1 MVETW
6 HFSNVIH
13 LFSSGM
19 RLIYSFP
26 VLDTASFT
34 SEQNKCGRWFWYL
47 FLTSVILAP
56 LRRGIFFPL
65 KKKKKVTRH
74 MSLRIKII
82 VKGNITDVSLI
93 PALQYLLYIPYF
105 VWNENQPPN
114 WHRGGMKSFQLSW
127 THKANQ
133 DLCSWNKYRMP
144 RNESFL
150 IQPHQYNILLL

>member
-19 RLIYSFP
+19 RLIYSFS
-26 VLDTASFT
+26 VLDAASFT
-34 SEQNKCGRWFWYL
+34 SEQNKWGRWFWYL
-47 FLTSVILAP
+47 FLTSLILAP

-65 KKKKKVTRH
+65 KKNKVTKH

-82 VKGNITDVSLI
+82 VNGNIADVSLI
-93 PALQYLLYIPYF
+93 LTLQYLLYIHYV
-105 VWNENQPPN
+105 VWNENQPSN
-114 WHRGGMKSFQLSW
+114 WHRGGMKSFQLLW
-127 THKANQ
+127 TPKANQ
-133 DLCSWNKYRMP
+133 DLCSWNKYRMTM
-144 RNESFL
+144 NKSFL